1 MQEEVKLILDKLDNT
16 KEMQR
21 LKELNIKLNN
31 NQEYISL
38 MNEFIS
44 NKDDYIKNNVYSEKL
59 IDIRKRLFKI
69 EELNEYLKLQNEL
82 RLLFSNINNEILSLL
97 D

>member
-1 MQEEVKLILDKLDNT
+1 MKEEVDLILEKLDNT
-16 KEMQR
+16 DEIKR

-31 NQEYISL
+31 NHEYISL
-38 MNEFIS
+38 MNEFIT
-44 NKDDYIKNNVYSEKL
+44 NKDDYITNNVYNEKL

-82 RLLFSNINNEILSLL
+82 RLLFSNINNEIISIIN
-97 D
+97 

>member
-1 MQEEVKLILDKLDNT
+1 MQIEVKEILNKLDNT
-16 KEMQR
+16 KEIKR

-31 NQEYISL
+31 NEEYISL
-38 MNEFIS
+38 MNEFIA
-44 NKDDYIKNNVYSEKL
+44 NKDDYITNNVYNEKL

-82 RLLFSNINNEILSLL
+82 RLLFSNINNEILSILN
-97 D
+97 